1 MLMMLGVA
9 VVLLGLVIGFT
20 DSGTGISRR
29 AHRRDRL
36 DGESPLD
43 SGWTMDE
50 WSRGTQSRARRRK

>member
-1 MLMMLGVA
+1 MLMVIGVA

-20 DSGTGISRR
+20 EAGTGISRR

-43 SGWTMDE
+43 SPWTMDQ
-50 WSRGTQSRARRRK
+50 WGRGTETRARRR